1 MNKRGVLIAGVP
13 YPFSPTP
20 FLFLFLPIPF
30 PRLLRRLVFWFFH
43 VENRWVNISVFYRVD
58 LNSRL
63 HDIWSTEPGYFVW
76 LRARKCEKQRSIE
89 LFNHYSTEWNSCQ
102 NCKANNFAV
111 VSKMSVS
118 NGQRDQTLK
127 LFPSSESTLSTSEAS
142 KNSILRKKLP
152 AEFVLSLP
160 SQQAMY
166 KLTQKI
172 KISVQILLSF
182 G

>member
-63 HDIWSTEPGYFVW
+63 YDIWSTEPRYFVW

-118 NGQRDQTLK
+118 NGQRANTQVIPIQRVYLEYVWSKQK
-127 LFPSSESTLSTSEAS
+127 LNSEKETSSWVCVITSQ
-142 KNSILRKKLP
+142 P
-152 AEFVLSLP
+152 AINV
-160 SQQAMY
+160 
-166 KLTQKI
+166 
-172 KISVQILLSF
+172 
-182 G
+182 